1 MFIRKRHKVLI
12 VDDDEAILALQREIL
27 SDAKYKVF
35 KARNGREC
43 IDQAKKFSP
52 DIIVL
57 DVMMPELDG
66 IATLLKLKSIKDT
79 RFIPVIMCT
88 VSMPCK
94 NVLFSA
100 TQKCPVLSWSK
111 PSLNNSYNEGKVCVF
126 STDDQVAGCISLSSL
141 LALAMLFSIVLG
153 QNRRN
158 LQLLN

>member
-35 KARNGREC
+35 KARNGRKC
-43 IDQAKKFSP
+43 IEQAKKFSP

-66 IATLLKLKSIKDT
+66 IATLLKLKSIKET

-88 VSMPCK
+88 AVK
-94 NVLFSA
+94 EEEDEV
-100 TQKCPVLSWSK
+100 
-111 PSLNNSYNEGKVCVF
+111 
-126 STDDQVAGCISLSSL
+126 VA
-141 LALAMLFSIVLG
+141 
-153 QNRRN
+153 RN
-158 LQLLN
+158 LGVADYVRKTPRMEGLIVKIKKVLRNEFKGIS